1 MSEGVFHYEGFDLD
15 ASTGVL
21 ECRYRCEPGDTFVER
36 FELGLAPNWGTEAAQ
51 RGARLV
57 WLLAGISYFK
67 TTAPS
72 SINLGPVAL
81 SSLETKF
88 LSDFYRLGLGEFAV
102 RNGRALID
110 VVFDGVTDTIHPA
123 VDTEGNDEQPLI
135 PFGGGI
141 DSIVSV
147 ERALA
152 AGTTPSLFA
161 VGRPGD
167 LFEAIVTAAE
177 STGLDLLRV
186 GRTIDS
192 KLLESAERGY
202 LNGHVPIT
210 GVLSAVAVLTA
221 IGHGR
226 TDVIMSN
233 EWSASFGNLE
243 VDGVSINHQYSKS
256 YDFEAAFR
264 AVLAEHFGDSVNYFS
279 MLRSDSE
286 LRIAE
291 EFAGLTQYHSTFRSC
306 NRAFHLRSEDRL
318 DHWCGVC
325 DKCAFIDLIL
335 SPFLSNASLESI
347 FSAGFEPLQNPELAP
362 VFLSLLGLGD
372 SDKPFECVGEYNECV
387 AAVLLTSKRADR
399 SGQDLLAALSDAA
412 SDVSPELSVEQ
423 LRQPLGPNFVPERYA
438 NYLV

>member
-1 MSEGVFHYEGFDLD
+1 MSDVFIYEGFDLD
-15 ASTGVL
+15 AATGVL
-21 ECRYRCEPGDTFVER
+21 ECRYRTEPGDSFVER
-36 FELGLAPNWGTEAAQ
+36 FDLGLADGWESQAAQ
-51 RGARLV
+51 RAARLV

-72 SINLGPVAL
+72 LIDLGPAAL
-81 SSLETKF
+81 SEQEADF
-88 LSDFYRLGLGEFAV
+88 FSDFYRLGLGEFAV
-102 RNGRALID
+102 RNGRPLVEVEFLGKIDAIHEPID
-110 VVFDGVTDTIHPA
+110 VGGTDT
-123 VDTEGNDEQPLI
+123 QPLI

-147 ERALA
+147 ERARA
-152 AGTTPSLFA
+152 AGTTPTLFA

-167 LFEAIVTAAE
+167 LFEAIVTASEA
-177 STGLDLLRV
+177 TGLELLRV
-186 GRTIDS
+186 GRTIDA

-221 IGHGR
+221 VGHGR

-243 VDGVSINHQYSKS
+243 VEGVSINHQYSKS
-256 YDFEAAFR
+256 YEFEAAFR
-264 AVLAEHFGDSVNYFS
+264 RVLAEHFGNSVNYFS

-291 EFAGLTQYHSTFRSC
+291 EFAGLTQYHSKFRSC

-335 SPFLSNASLESI
+335 SPFLTNEALESI
-347 FSAGFEPLQNPELAP
+347 FTAGAEPLQNDDLAS
-362 VFLSLLGLGD
+362 VFLSLVGIGD
-372 SDKPFECVGEYNECV
+372 DDKPFECVGEFNECV
-387 AAVLLTSKRADR
+387 AAVHLAAGREDR
-399 SGQDLLAALSDAA
+399 VGQPLLAALAEAA
-412 SDVSPELSVEQ
+412 AVVSPELSVEE
-423 LRQPLGPNFVPERYA
+423 LRQPLGPNFVPDRYG